1 MFLTPVAKQD
11 SDGKQV
17 VDVETKMTLIPE
29 LKLAEFGLSR
39 FVNRDDPEAHEM
51 MTSVRVQEMLEGLIQ
66 TKDIENLLSS
76 LVTTADGQ
84 QAAWG
89 MDSNDLPNAV
99 IVEVVPS
106 VLPDGRI
113 DVTLASKVMPRPSAP
128 KP

>member
-1 MFLTPVAKQD
+1 
-11 SDGKQV
+11 
-17 VDVETKMTLIPE
+17 
-29 LKLAEFGLSR
+29 
-39 FVNRDDPEAHEM
+39 
-51 MTSVRVQEMLEGLIQ
+51 MLEGLIQ
-66 TKDIENLLSS
+66 NKDIENLLSS

>member
-1 MFLTPVAKQD
+1 
-11 SDGKQV
+11 
-17 VDVETKMTLIPE
+17 
-29 LKLAEFGLSR
+29 
-39 FVNRDDPEAHEM
+39 
-51 MTSVRVQEMLEGLIQ
+51 
-66 TKDIENLLSS
+66 
-76 LVTTADGQ
+76 VTTADGQ

-99 IVEVVPS
+99 FVEVVPS